1 MCKAFSK
8 KLITDIN
15 KGGQILSR
23 YKGIAYALLSST
35 AFGVMP
41 ILARIAYANG
51 SNPTSVL
58 IFRFSIS
65 ALILFLYLK
74 YIHISISLKIRQ
86 VLLLLSIGITGYT
99 ITTQALFMSYNYL
112 GAGLSTTLHFIY
124 PVVVC
129 TASFILYKDKMGS
142 KKIISLLL
150 AAVGVYSLVGFKN
163 NTISIL
169 GISLALFSGLAYGLT
184 LIALNLKCINSL
196 DNRVTTMYLCVGS
209 AIGTVLCGAFNNS
222 INLNFNFNILVCCVG
237 ISIVSTILSIIL
249 LLKAIEIIG
258 VSSSSILGTFEP
270 IVSVFLGVLF
280 LNEKLTFSLIIGS
293 ALILVS
299 TVILAKA
306 KKA

>member
-1 MCKAFSK
+1 M
-8 KLITDIN
+8 N
-15 KGGQILSR
+15 R
-23 YKGIAYALLSST
+23 YKGITYALLSST

-41 ILARIAYANG
+41 ILARIAYSNG
-51 SNPTSVL
+51 SNPTAVL

-74 YIHISISLKIRQ
+74 CSHININLKIGQ
-86 VLLLLSIGITGYT
+86 VLLLIFIGITGYT

-112 GAGLSTTLHFIY
+112 GAGLATTLHFVY

-129 TASFILYKDKMGS
+129 IAGFILYKDKMGS
-142 KKIISLLL
+142 KKIISLML
-150 AAVGVYSLVGFKN
+150 AAVGVYSLVGFKS
-163 NTISIL
+163 NTISII

-184 LIALNLKCINSL
+184 LIALNLKSINTL
-196 DNRVTTMYLCVGS
+196 DNRVTTLYLCLGS
-209 AIGTVLCGAFNNS
+209 AIGTVLCGIFNKS
-222 INLNFNFNILVCCVG
+222 INLNFNFNILICCLG
-237 ISIVSTILSIIL
+237 ISVVSTILSIIL

-280 LNEKLTFSLIIGS
+280 LNEKLTFSLLIGS
-293 ALILVS
+293 TLILIS
-299 TVILAKA
+299 TIILARD

>member
-1 MCKAFSK
+1 MNS
-8 KLITDIN
+8 
-15 KGGQILSR
+15 
-23 YKGIAYALLSST
+23 YKGIAYALLSSA

-41 ILARIAYANG
+41 ILARVAYANG
-51 SNPTSVL
+51 SNPTAVL

-74 YIHISISLKIRQ
+74 CIHININLKIRQ
-86 VLLLLSIGITGYT
+86 VLLLISIGITGYT
-99 ITTQALFMSYNYL
+99 ITTEALFISYNYL

-124 PVVVC
+124 PVIVC
-129 TASFILYKDKMGS
+129 ITSFILYKDKMGS

-150 AAVGVYSLVGFKN
+150 AAVGVYSLVGLKN
-163 NTISIL
+163 NAISIL

-196 DNRVTTMYLCVGS
+196 DNRVTTMYLCIGS
-209 AIGTVLCGAFNNS
+209 AIGTVLCGTFNNS
-222 INLNFNFNILVCCVG
+222 ITLNFNFNILICCVG

-249 LLKAIEIIG
+249 LLKAIDIIG

-280 LNEKLTFSLIIGS
+280 LNEKLTFSLLIGS
-293 ALILVS
+293 ALILIS
-299 TVILAKA
+299 TVILAKE